1 MLKKIILKTQK
12 KFEKYATK
20 ENSLGK
26 KIYMSCLTLLR
37 PVYFSNEFLLMNGLK
52 RNSTSTQQSV
62 ILFTVN
68 KSASTFIKKTVA
80 TLIGK
85 EKVAHIRL
93 TAYLSPEKREKYFNN
108 PASMQKVFKENGFF
122 YGAFMA
128 PYPFPNLDK
137 FKILL
142 VLRDPRDV
150 LTSNY
155 FSTLFNHPL
164 TANDMIDKRK
174 KYTDYDIDKY
184 VLEFAPELHTRY
196 EGYCKDFLGKEN
208 VLFLKYEDMVTDFKP
223 WLNKLANYLELKGR
237 DHKIEELVEANKFKV
252 KKEDKKSFVRNITP
266 GDHKNKLKP
275 ETISTLN
282 KLFKEELSKL
292 EYTI

>member
-20 ENSLGK
+20 ENSIGK
-26 KIYMSCLTLLR
+26 RIYMSCLTLMR
-37 PVYFSNEFLLMNGLK
+37 PVYFNNEFLLMNGLK
-52 RNSTSTQQSV
+52 GDSKSTQQSV
-62 ILFTVN
+62 IFFTVN

-80 TLIGK
+80 ALIGK

-93 TAYLSPEKREKYFNN
+93 TAYLTPEKREKYFNN
-108 PASMQKVFKENGFF
+108 PAFMKKVFKEKGFF

-128 PYPFPNLDK
+128 PYPFPNMDK
-137 FKILL
+137 LKIFL

-174 KYTDYDIDKY
+174 KYADYDIDKY
-184 VLEFAPELHTRY
+184 VLEFAPELHSRY
-196 EGYCKDFLGKEN
+196 KQYCNDFLGKEN
-208 VLFLKYEDMVTDFKP
+208 VLFLKYEDMVADFKP
-223 WLNKLANYLELKGR
+223 WLQKLARHLDLENR
-237 DHKIEELVEANKFKV
+237 DQKIEELVEATSFKV

-275 ETISTLN
+275 ETIATLN
-282 KLFKEELSKL
+282 EIFKEELIKL
-292 EYTI
+292 KYTI